1 MEGNPI
7 TNASERRSYHRA
19 TKSATYAFLASL
31 PLLIIYEIA
40 IVWVGR
46 GVRVGADVWTKRLLE
61 SLGQTG
67 WTAVAVTTLIIGI
80 IVFWLEKDRRPPIF
94 GKYFGWLFV
103 ESLAYAIVLAF
114 IVSSIVGAIFLM
126 FPVGQVTALPLSTK
140 LALSIGA
147 GLYEELIFR
156 VVLVGG
162 LFLIFQKLLTKRKT
176 AYILAALL
184 GAIIFSWVHYTGPFG
199 DPFRMD
205 SFTFRF
211 LFGLALNGVFL
222 WRGFAAAA
230 WTHALYD
237 VLVVTR
243 LL

>member
-1 MEGNPI
+1 MPANPI
-7 TNASERRSYHRA
+7 LDATERRSYHRA
-19 TKSATYAFLASL
+19 TRSATYAFLASL
-31 PLLIIYEIA
+31 PLLIVYEIA
-40 IVWVGR
+40 ILWVGG
-46 GVRVGADVWTKRLLE
+46 GVRVGADVWTKRLLA

-67 WTAVAVTTLIIGI
+67 LTAVALATLIIGI
-80 IVFWLEKDRRPPIF
+80 VVFWSEKDRRPPIV
-94 GKYFGWLFV
+94 GRYFGWLFV

-126 FPVGQVTALPLSTK
+126 FPVAQITALPLSTK

-156 VVLVGG
+156 VILVGG
-162 LFLIFQKLLTKRKT
+162 LFLLFRKLMTNRRT
-176 AYILAALL
+176 AYISAALL
-184 GAIIFSWVHYTGPFG
+184 GALIFSWVHYTGAFG

-230 WTHALYD
+230 T
-237 VLVVTR
+237 LVDGHLSAGR
-243 LL
+243 RPP